1 MSTDG
6 NDLAR
11 RAAVHSALGDPA
23 RLAIVDALTLGDVS
37 PSALQEALGMAS
49 NLMAHHVK
57 VLERAGVV
65 RRIRS
70 EGDRRRSYL
79 SVVPDAL
86 TGLNPAATLQAT
98 RVVFVC
104 TENAARSQLAA
115 AMWTDRSPVPA
126 ASAGTHPADLVHPGT
141 LAAARRHHVT
151 LVSPVPRAFDDV
163 IRTGDVVITVCD
175 RAHEE
180 LPTELRRSH
189 WSIPDPAS
197 PGGAAAIERAVEQA
211 FDRAVDELTD
221 RIARF
226 APAVHPTESR
236 SA

>member
-1 MSTDG
+1 MNGAWS
-6 NDLAR
+6 DLDR
-11 RAAVHSALGDPA
+11 RAAVHSALGDPG

-49 NLMAHHVK
+49 NLLAHHVK

-65 RRIRS
+65 RRVRS

-86 TGLNPAATLQAT
+86 TGLNPAAAVEAA

-115 AMWTDRSPVPA
+115 AMWTDRSTVPA
-126 ASAGTHPADLVHPGT
+126 ASAGTHPAVRVHPGT
-141 LAAARRHHVT
+141 IAAARRHHVT
-151 LVSPVPRAFDDV
+151 LRSPVPRALDDV
-163 IRTGDVVITVCD
+163 IRGGDVVITVCD

-180 LPTELRRSH
+180 LPTEMRRSH
-189 WSIPDPAS
+189 WSIPDPAAR
-197 PGGAAAIERAVEQA
+197 GIDRDTVERA

-226 APAVHPTESR
+226 APAVTRIR

>member
-1 MSTDG
+1 MNSDWS
-6 NDLAR
+6 DLDR
-11 RAAVHSALGDPA
+11 RAAVHQALGDPG

-49 NLMAHHVK
+49 NLLAHHVK

-65 RRIRS
+65 RRVRS

-79 SVVPDAL
+79 SVVPDSL
-86 TGLNPAATLQAT
+86 TGLNPAAALQAA

-126 ASAGTHPADLVHPGT
+126 ASAGTHPADRVHPGT
-141 LAAARRHHVT
+141 VDAARRHH
-151 LVSPVPRAFDDV
+151 LALASPTPRALDDV
-163 IRTGDVVITVCD
+163 IRGGDLVITVCD

-180 LPTELRRSH
+180 LPVELRRNH
-189 WSIPDPAS
+189 WSIRDPAT
-197 PGGAAAIERAVEQA
+197 PGTAPA

-221 RIARF
+221 RITRF